1 MITLESE
8 NGPCAINQDSNSTT
22 LNPWSW
28 NNEVNMLYIDQPTQ
42 TGFSYDVLTNG
53 TLDQITSNIST
64 AHFSTGTPESNNTF
78 VVGTFPSQ
86 DQNSTANTTT
96 HGAHALWHFA
106 QAWLQEFPAC
116 RPAEDKISL
125 WTEFFGGKST
135 PTYTAYF
142 EEQNEKI
149 NSTPRK
155 KNGAIPIYIDAI
167 GVINGCTDMLSQAA
181 FCPEIAFNR
190 T

>member
-1 MITLESE
+1 MVLMPCGILRRLGFKSNLPGLQAASAEFLLITF
-8 NGPCAINQDSNSTT
+8 
-22 LNPWSW
+22 
-28 NNEVNMLYIDQPTQ
+28 YR
-42 TGFSYDVLTNG
+42 
-53 TLDQITSNIST
+53 
-64 AHFSTGTPESNNTF
+64 
-78 VVGTFPSQ
+78 
-86 DQNSTANTTT
+86 
-96 HGAHALWHFA
+96 
-106 QAWLQEFPAC
+106 FPAC

-125 WTEFFGGKST
+125 WTEFVSIFSA
-135 PTYTAYF
+135 TYTAYF

-190 T
+190 TLRKPVSDLCKISPSF